1 MIGKLHSI
9 ETFGAVD
16 GPGIRFVVFLKGC
29 QMRCQYC
36 HNPDTW
42 TTDGAEEISADDL
55 LKKALR
61 YKGYWGK
68 LGGITVSGGE
78 ALLQLDFITELFEKA
93 KEKGVHTAL
102 DTSGQPFRLEEEY
115 LEKFNRLMAVTD
127 LFILDIKHIDEEK
140 HRELTGHSNQNIL
153 SLARYL
159 SDYKKSMWIR
169 HVLVPGVT
177 DAQDDLEGLRD
188 FVKSLTTV
196 RRFEVL
202 PYHTFGNYK
211 WDELGIEY
219 SLKEVQPP
227 SKEQIELANRILET
241 ESMKKE

>member
-61 YKGYWGK
+61 YRGYWGK
-68 LGGITVSGGE
+68 QGGITVSGGE
-78 ALLQLDFITELFEKA
+78 ALLQMDFITEFFTKA
-93 KEKGVHTAL
+93 KEKGIHTAL
-102 DTSGQPFRLEEEY
+102 DTSGQPFRNESEY
-115 LEKFNRLMAVTD
+115 LERFNKLMAVTD
-127 LFILDIKHIDEEK
+127 LFILDIKHIDDGK
-140 HRELTGHSNQNIL
+140 HRVLTGHSNQNIL
-153 SLARYL
+153 EFARYL
-159 SDYKKSMWIR
+159 ETNGKSMWIR

-177 DAQDDLEGLRD
+177 DVKEDLEKLRD
-188 FVKSLTTV
+188 FVKSLSTV

-202 PYHTFGNYK
+202 PYHTFGIFK
-211 WDELGIEY
+211 WEQLGIDY
-219 SLKEVQPP
+219 PLKEVQPP
-227 SKEQIELANRILET
+227 TKGQTELANRILET
-241 ESMKKE
+241 ESMKQE

>member
-1 MIGKLHSI
+1 MNGKIHSY

-42 TTDGAEEISADDL
+42 TTEGAEEISADDL

-61 YKGYWGK
+61 YRGYWGK
-68 LGGITVSGGE
+68 QGGITVSGGE
-78 ALLQLDFITELFEKA
+78 ALLQIDFITEFFEKA
-93 KEKGVHTAL
+93 KEKGIHTAL
-102 DTSGQPFRLEEEY
+102 DTSGQPFRLEPEY

-127 LFILDIKHIDEEK
+127 LFLLDIKHIDDEK
-140 HRELTGHSNQNIL
+140 HLALTGHSNHNIL
-153 SLARYL
+153 ALARYL
-159 SDYKKSMWIR
+159 ANHGKCMWIR

-177 DAQDDLEGLRD
+177 DSQEALEGLRD
-188 FVKSLTTV
+188 FVKGIETV

-202 PYHTFGNYK
+202 PYHTFGNFK
-211 WDELGIEY
+211 WEQLGIDY
-219 SLKEVQPP
+219 PLKDVQPP
-227 SKEQIELANRILET
+227 TKEQIELANRILET

>member
-1 MIGKLHSI
+1 MNGKIHSY

-68 LGGITVSGGE
+68 QGGITVSGGE

-115 LEKFNRLMAVTD
+115 LEKFNRLMEVTD
-127 LFILDIKHIDEEK
+127 LFILDIKHIDEER
-140 HRELTGHSNQNIL
+140 HRALTGHSNQNIL

-159 SDYKKSMWIR
+159 SDHKKSMWIR
-169 HVLVPGVT
+169 YVLVPGVT

-227 SKEQIELANRILET
+227 TKEQIELANRILET

>member
-1 MIGKLHSI
+1 MIGKVHSI

-61 YKGYWGK
+61 YRGYWGK
-68 LGGITVSGGE
+68 QGGITVSGGE
-78 ALLQLDFITELFEKA
+78 ALLQLEFITEFFTKA
-93 KEKGVHTAL
+93 KEKGIHTAL
-102 DTSGQPFRLEEEY
+102 DTSGQPFKNEPEY
-115 LEKFNRLMAVTD
+115 LERFRKLMAVTD
-127 LFILDIKHIDEEK
+127 LFLLDIKHMDDEK
-140 HRELTGHSNQNIL
+140 HRKLTGHRNQNIL
-153 SLARYL
+153 ELAKYL
-159 SDYKKSMWIR
+159 EANGKNMWIR

-177 DAQDDLEGLRD
+177 DAKEDLEKLRD
-188 FVKSLTTV
+188 FVKSLSTV

-202 PYHTFGNYK
+202 PYHTFGIFK
-211 WDELGIEY
+211 WEQLGIDY
-219 SLKEVQPP
+219 PLKEVMPP
-227 SKEQIELANRILET
+227 TKEQIEQANRILET
-241 ESMKKE
+241 ESMKQE